1 MNLDY
6 GDLKTVLLSLITG
19 VVGYF
24 LSVAIHRSWS
34 NRSIKSMKRRIEEN
48 EAYKTNLNNL
58 AKSDRALLIRGFEGV
73 FAVLCLMNTL
83 FGFQLMLVKLHEG
96 GPMNITEI
104 AIVFLWLL
112 GGLASIGLVKLMRDV
127 RQYPESIEKLENRI
141 TKLKN
146 KLLSR
151 ANK

>member
-1 MNLDY
+1 
-6 GDLKTVLLSLITG
+6 
-19 VVGYF
+19 
-24 LSVAIHRSWS
+24 
-34 NRSIKSMKRRIEEN
+34 
-48 EAYKTNLNNL
+48 
-58 AKSDRALLIRGFEGV
+58 
-73 FAVLCLMNTL
+73 MNTL